1 MPTMRPLAALSVVLS
16 LGALGL
22 AAVPSIGRATA
33 DGPDDLLVWG
43 LDANDHRTTVWLH
56 ANGRGY
62 EVLGRREGV
71 VVSDGAT
78 LRAFAVKTRN
88 IRNRSCGMGFHT
100 DPSHAA
106 EARLVALVSRL
117 PVRRLLA
124 VDVPRE
130 EGQYDRGFSVE
141 AGMGPLLLVNEY
153 AYDFSC
159 GAHGSSGTTPHVFDV
174 RDGSQVALLSEEDVR
189 AVMEAHAAEATTRLR
204 EELGSDGSDPG
215 EIMFSDAPR
224 VVTVEPYLKDDGT
237 VGARYLFVVD
247 TCYACGDG
255 DWGSYLR
262 GTWIESDRLPA
273 RLQGIYVP
281 RAAVEA
287 AHAALAHT
295 ELRGFSWVEGAAAAE
310 LVRGFAPAPGRPAR
324 RGH

>member
-1 MPTMRPLAALSVVLS
+1 MRPVAALSFV
-16 LGALGL
+16 L
-22 AAVPSIGRATA
+22 AAAALALALAPSIGRATA

-56 ANGRGY
+56 AGGRGY

-78 LRAFAVKTRN
+78 LRAFDVKSRAV
-88 IRNRSCGMGFHT
+88 RNRSCGRGFHT

-106 EARLVALVSRL
+106 EARLVALVSRE
-117 PVRRLLA
+117 PARRLLA

-130 EGQYDRGFSVE
+130 QGQYDRGFSVE

-153 AYDFSC
+153 SYDFSC
-159 GAHGSSGTTPHVFDV
+159 GAHGSSGTTAHVFDV
-174 RDGSQVALLSEEDVR
+174 RDGSTATLLSEEDLR
-189 AVMEAHAAEATTRLR
+189 AVTEAHSGEAMARLR
-204 EELGSDGSDPG
+204 EELGADGTDPS

-224 VVTVEPYLKDDGT
+224 VVTLEPYLEDDGT
-237 VGARYLFVVD
+237 VGVRYLFVVD

-273 RLQGIYVP
+273 RLQGVYVP

-295 ELRGFSWVEGAAAAE
+295 ELRGFSWVEGAAASE
-310 LVRGFAPAPGRPAR
+310 LVRAFAPTPGRPVRAR
-324 RGH
+324 H